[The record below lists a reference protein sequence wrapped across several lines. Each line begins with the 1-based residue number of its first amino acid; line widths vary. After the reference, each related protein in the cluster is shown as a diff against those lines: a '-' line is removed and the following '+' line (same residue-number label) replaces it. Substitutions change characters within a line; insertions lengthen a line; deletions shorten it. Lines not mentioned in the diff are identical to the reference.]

1 MVVYRDSNE
10 YWIEIE
16 KHSKWQVFN
25 QGKVYFVLEIL
36 FLIEPVLLFSCLPE
50 TVRGLSPFQPW
61 NLIQVIYDDIA
72 IGRAA
77 QFAALSRDPADP

>member
-1 MVVYRDSNE
+1 MFVVVVYRDSNE

-72 IGRAA
+72 IGYI
-77 QFAALSRDPADP
+77 